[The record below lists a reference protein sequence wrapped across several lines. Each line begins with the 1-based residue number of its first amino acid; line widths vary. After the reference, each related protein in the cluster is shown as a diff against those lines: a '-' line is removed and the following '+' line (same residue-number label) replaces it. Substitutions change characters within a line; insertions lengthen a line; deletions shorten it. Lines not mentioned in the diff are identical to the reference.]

1 MESAPFAPGSSG
13 AIVCLLPRL
22 RRVAAVDMDPPTAA
36 AFTVDRLDELT
47 PGETHVLCGELAP
60 ALRLVVTNTGAAVA
74 RFRAAVA
81 TLPELARVE
90 AQIGRVV
97 ERDWRTAYD
106 AARKHGAAPAAPIV
120 SLPAAKIP

>member
-1 MESAPFAPGSSG
+1 
-13 AIVCLLPRL
+13 
-22 RRVAAVDMDPPTAA
+22 
-36 AFTVDRLDELT
+36 
-47 PGETHVLCGELAP
+47 VLCGELAP